1 MGIEKLNTLLS
12 NATQYGGK
20 FNTIIIDGSN
30 LLITFI
36 SAVVSGIKR
45 ENHYGPWSTF
55 NQDPV
60 RILYEII
67 NQSTD
72 SILLNLNIIRRTLLN
87 NNGKIIFIIDSS
99 NEPKYITYDNQILY
113 LKSDERKIR
122 KQKQD
127 RSKIINEQ
135 LEKIKLEYGYFVE
148 EECINEDMISNFYL
162 QLDYFNNIGNYLK
175 LMPLI
180 INNVIKNIENVTFI
194 QAISEADFVI
204 KNLANFYND
213 HPVLVMSE
221 DTDYFLLL
229 SDIENAYKTSIKIKQ
244 PIYYPY
250 EFWKETIN
258 HNIGYEELIYI
269 ATLIGNDYVS
279 HKSYLTMDPKNSEKN
294 INRIKGLCNIDNHL
308 YEDIESTQMKK
319 IKSIL
324 QNFKPESITTT
335 NDFQNIF
342 NNLDQDYKDAITIYE
357 SWMFNSDYK
366 IITYTENDF
375 DNLLEE
381 LLKKYSQQF
390 KFIISFNKYNLNNII
405 NTMFKDNKNNIINWL
420 KKIFNETNFDEK
432 YLSYY
437 KPKIID
443 FIIQIQDKSQDE
455 NLQKLKDQIE
465 NINTREDLEA
475 FLKMDLNMNEEFVY
489 ITDLKKYY
497 EKIEEEHNPCYLDDD

>member
-12 NATQYGGK
+12 NATQYSGK
-20 FNTIIIDGSN
+20 FDTIIIDGSN

-55 NQDPV
+55 NQDPM

-99 NEPKYITYDNQILY
+99 NEPKYITYNNQVLY

-135 LEKIKLEYGYFVE
+135 LEKIKLEYGCFVE
-148 EECINEDMISNFYL
+148 EECINEYMISNFYL

-175 LMPLI
+175 LMPII
-180 INNVIKNIENVTFI
+180 INNVMKNIENVTFI

-213 HPVLVMSE
+213 HPILVMSE

-250 EFWKETIN
+250 EFWKETIGY
-258 HNIGYEELIYI
+258 NIGYEELIYI

-308 YEDIESTQMKK
+308 YEDIESSQMKK

-324 QNFKPESITTT
+324 RNFKPESITTID
-335 NDFQNIF
+335 DFQKIF
-342 NNLDQDYKDAITIYE
+342 TNLDQDYKDAITIYE

-366 IITYTENDF
+366 TITYNENDF
-375 DNLLEE
+375 DNLLED

-405 NTMFKDNKNNIINWL
+405 NIMFKDNKNNIINWL
-420 KKIFNETNFDEK
+420 KKIFNESDFDEK

-443 FIIQIQDKSQDE
+443 FIIQIQTKSQDE
-455 NLQKLKDQIE
+455 NLQELKNQIE
-465 NINTREDLEA
+465 NINTREDLET
-475 FLKMDLNMNEEFVY
+475 FLKINSDTNSSFVY

-497 EKIEEEHNPCYLDDD
+497 EEIEEEHNPCYLED

>member
-12 NATQYGGK
+12 NATQYSGK
-20 FNTIIIDGSN
+20 FDTIIIDGSN

-72 SILLNLNIIRRTLLN
+72 SILMNLNIIKRTLLN
-87 NNGKIIFIIDSS
+87 KNGKIIFVIDSS

-127 RSKIINEQ
+127 RSKTINEQ
-135 LEKIKLEYGYFVE
+135 LEKIKLEYGCFVE

-162 QLDYFNNIGNYLK
+162 QLDYFNNVGNYLK

-229 SDIENAYKTSIKIKQ
+229 SDIENAYKTSIKTKQ

-258 HNIGYEELIYI
+258 YNIDYEELIYI

-279 HKSYLTMDPKNSEKN
+279 HKSYLTMDSKNGEKN
-294 INRIKGLCNIDNHL
+294 INRIKGLCNVDNHL
-308 YEDIESTQMKK
+308 YEDIESSRMKK

-324 QNFKPESITTT
+324 QDFKPESITTT
-335 NDFQNIF
+335 DDFQNIF
-342 NNLDQDYKDAITIYE
+342 NNLDQDYRNAIIIYE
-357 SWMFNSDYK
+357 SWMFNSDYA
-366 IITYTENDF
+366 ILTYNENDF

-405 NTMFKDNKNNIINWL
+405 NIVFKNNEINIVNWL
-420 KKIFNETNFDEK
+420 KKIVNETDFEEK
-432 YLSYY
+432 YLNEY
-437 KPKIID
+437 KPKILN
-443 FIIQIQDKSQDE
+443 FISQIQNK
-455 NLQKLKDQIE
+455 NLQELKDQIQ
-465 NINTREDLEA
+465 NINTKEDLET
-475 FLKMDLNMNEEFVY
+475 FLKIDLDMNYGFTY
-489 ITDLKKYY
+489 ITDLKEYY
-497 EKIEEEHNPCYLDDD
+497 EKIEEEHNICYLNDD